1 MNDYKICRDAHVLN
15 NKKIIWEIILKKLK
29 GFVALGISG
38 KRPEEQGT
46 VILDN
51 DNENNEK
58 IEEEIIKLENNDS
71 ILSSPNMQ
79 FLLTNEKSAIIL
91 KNGGNY
97 KKTNNDLPVLKEGD
111 SLTLILNFYSLV
123 WKKIDIKITKIN
135 IFQKK
140 LENKLYFFNET

>member
-51 DNENNEK
+51 DNGNNEK
-58 IEEEIIKLENNDS
+58 IEEENIKLENNDS

-111 SLTLILNFYSLV
+111 SLTLILIYF
-123 WKKIDIKITKIN
+123 KKN
-135 IFQKK
+135 
-140 LENKLYFFNET
+140 

>member
-51 DNENNEK
+51 DNGNNEK
-58 IEEEIIKLENNDS
+58 IEEENIKLENNDS